1 MDRVTLQGL
10 ANQPIGGKHLQEE
23 AERKAH
29 TEEKRSPELVATC
42 KRASKIWLPEGK
54 TSPKQRNLVDP
65 TTQIDIEDA
74 IEAAGGQ
81 RGGAKAA

>member
-1 MDRVTLQGL
+1 MDRVTLQDL

-23 AERKAH
+23 AERKVH

-54 TSPKQRNLVDP
+54 TPPRQRKAEP
-65 TTQIDIEDA
+65 SAAQIDIEDA
-74 IEAAGGQ
+74 IEAAGGT
-81 RGGAKAA
+81 RGSRAA